1 MGNGASAGTAIGTAV
16 GGIPGMIVGNL
27 TGRFVDWVVTEDC
40 WNCGTD
46 NGRHRTYCRRCG
58 KRL

>member
-1 MGNGASAGTAIGTAV
+1 MGNAPGVVGGVI
-16 GGIPGMIVGNL
+16 GGIPGMVVG
-27 TGRFVDWVVTEDC
+27 TVVGKAVEYIITEDC